1 MKNNL
6 HNVILLNLHANDF
19 QLLLQNMDRNTGDNW
34 FIHLVKHH
42 KENIKP
48 WRLKQPCEYFSK
60 ACKYAT
66 GELYWVQS
74 GILKNYERDLKGI

>member
-34 FIHLVKHH
+34 LIHIIKHH
-42 KENIKP
+42 K
-48 WRLKQPCEYFSK
+48 S
-60 ACKYAT
+60 
-66 GELYWVQS
+66 
-74 GILKNYERDLKGI
+74 